1 MLESKT
7 YCAHP
12 FRETVLLP
20 GDTLLVC
27 QRHTDNVIIDK
38 GFHEAF
44 YTGKIQEI
52 RELMLE
58 GKSVPGCDQCY
69 REESVG
75 IKSMRQKSIE
85 KHGVV
90 TDIEIHSIDV
100 QFDNTC
106 NLKCRMCAS
115 TQSHLLYN
123 EEIEIFGNAVSWQ
136 KATSTDVYTE
146 IDNSKINEIVI
157 YGGEPLLSER
167 ANKFLQ
173 TFIDSERI
181 SEIKIST
188 PTNGMVHPS
197 DTFLTAFLSC
207 KKLDLTVSIDA
218 YGDLNDYFRSR
229 SDFDTVIHNLDF
241 FIDLINRRGS
251 KETYVRVSVTVN
263 VYNVNKLQELETFL
277 RSRYTNILIDFNL
290 LHNPDFLRISCL
302 PKEYK
307 DAIRHKVETYPNVL
321 KMLDMDDTNYFEEFI
336 FYHNKLDAIRQ
347 ESLSE
352 VNLELAEYIKNY
364 KSEKAVTSDQVRKF
378 YPIIDLGSSNG

>member
-241 FIDLINRRGS
+241 FIDLINLRGS

>member
-1 MLESKT
+1 
-7 YCAHP
+7 
-12 FRETVLLP
+12 
-20 GDTLLVC
+20 
-27 QRHTDNVIIDK
+27 
-38 GFHEAF
+38 
-44 YTGKIQEI
+44 
-52 RELMLE
+52 
-58 GKSVPGCDQCY
+58 
-69 REESVG
+69 
-75 IKSMRQKSIE
+75 
-85 KHGVV
+85 
-90 TDIEIHSIDV
+90 
-100 QFDNTC
+100 
-106 NLKCRMCAS
+106 MCAS

-302 PKEYK
+302 PKDYK
-307 DAIRHKVETYPNVL
+307 DKIRHKVESYPDVL
-321 KMLDMDDTNYFEEFI
+321 KMLDINDTNYFEEFI

-364 KSEKAVTSDQVRKF
+364 KSEKAVTSEQVRKF

>member
-1 MLESKT
+1 
-7 YCAHP
+7 
-12 FRETVLLP
+12 
-20 GDTLLVC
+20 
-27 QRHTDNVIIDK
+27 
-38 GFHEAF
+38 
-44 YTGKIQEI
+44 
-52 RELMLE
+52 
-58 GKSVPGCDQCY
+58 
-69 REESVG
+69 
-75 IKSMRQKSIE
+75 
-85 KHGVV
+85 
-90 TDIEIHSIDV
+90 
-100 QFDNTC
+100 
-106 NLKCRMCAS
+106 MCAS

>member
-1 MLESKT
+1 MIESKT

-27 QRHTDNVIIDK
+27 QRHTDNVIIDN

-136 KATSTDVYTE
+136 KSTSTDVYTE

-173 TFIDSERI
+173 KFIDSGRI
-181 SEIKIST
+181 SEITIST
-188 PTNGMVHPS
+188 PTNGMIHPS

-251 KETYVRVSVTVN
+251 KETCVRVSVTVN

-307 DAIRHKVETYPNVL
+307 DAIRHKVESYPDVL
-321 KMLDMDDTNYFEEFI
+321 KMLDIDDTNYFEEFI

>member
-352 VNLELAEYIKNY
+352 VNLELAEYIENY

>member
-1 MLESKT
+1 
-7 YCAHP
+7 
-12 FRETVLLP
+12 
-20 GDTLLVC
+20 
-27 QRHTDNVIIDK
+27 
-38 GFHEAF
+38 
-44 YTGKIQEI
+44 
-52 RELMLE
+52 
-58 GKSVPGCDQCY
+58 
-69 REESVG
+69 
-75 IKSMRQKSIE
+75 
-85 KHGVV
+85 
-90 TDIEIHSIDV
+90 
-100 QFDNTC
+100 
-106 NLKCRMCAS
+106 
-115 TQSHLLYN
+115 
-123 EEIEIFGNAVSWQ
+123 
-136 KATSTDVYTE
+136 VYTE

-173 TFIDSERI
+173 KFIDSGRI

-188 PTNGMVHPS
+188 PTNGMVQPS

-241 FIDLINRRGS
+241 FVDLINRRGS

-302 PKEYK
+302 PKGYK

-364 KSEKAVTSDQVRKF
+364 KSEKEVTSDQVRKF

>member
-27 QRHTDNVIIDK
+27 QRHTDNVIIDN

-52 RELMLE
+52 RELMLG

-173 TFIDSERI
+173 KFIDSGRI

-241 FIDLINRRGS
+241 FVDLINRRGS

-364 KSEKAVTSDQVRKF
+364 KSEKEVTSDQVRKF

>member
-1 MLESKT
+1 
-7 YCAHP
+7 
-12 FRETVLLP
+12 
-20 GDTLLVC
+20 
-27 QRHTDNVIIDK
+27 
-38 GFHEAF
+38 
-44 YTGKIQEI
+44 
-52 RELMLE
+52 
-58 GKSVPGCDQCY
+58 
-69 REESVG
+69 VG

-146 IDNSKINEIVI
+146 IDNSKINETVI
-157 YGGEPLLSER
+157 YGGEPLLSDR

-251 KETYVRVSVTVN
+251 KETRIRVSVTVN

-277 RSRYTNILIDFNL
+277 RSRYTNI
-290 LHNPDFLRISCL
+290 
-302 PKEYK
+302 
-307 DAIRHKVETYPNVL
+307 
-321 KMLDMDDTNYFEEFI
+321 
-336 FYHNKLDAIRQ
+336 
-347 ESLSE
+347 
-352 VNLELAEYIKNY
+352 
-364 KSEKAVTSDQVRKF
+364 
-378 YPIIDLGSSNG
+378 

>member
-1 MLESKT
+1 MSESKT

-20 GDTLLVC
+20 GNTLLVC
-27 QRHTDNVIIDK
+27 QRHTDNVIIDN

-58 GKSVPGCDQCY
+58 GKPVPGCDQCY
-69 REESVG
+69 REESAG

-90 TDIEIHSIDV
+90 EDIEIHAIDV

-123 EEIEIFGNAVSWQ
+123 EEIEIFGSAVSWQ
-136 KATSTDVYTE
+136 KATSTDAYAE
-146 IDNSKINEIVI
+146 IDTSKINEIVI

-167 ANKFLQ
+167 AGKFLQ
-173 TFIDSERI
+173 TFIDSGRI
-181 SEIKIST
+181 SEITIST
-188 PTNGMVHPS
+188 PTNGMIYPTES
-197 DTFLTAFLSC
+197 FLTAFLSC

-218 YGDLNDYFRSR
+218 YGKLNDYFRSR
-229 SDFDTVIHNLDF
+229 SDFNTVIKNLDF
-241 FIDLINRRGS
+241 FADLINQRAS
-251 KETYVRVSVTVN
+251 KETTVRVSITVN
-263 VYNVNKLQELETFL
+263 VYNVNKLQEIEQFL
-277 RSRYTNILIDFNL
+277 KSRYTNIIIDFSL

-302 PKEYK
+302 PKDYK
-307 DAIRHKVETYPNVL
+307 DRIRCKVENYPDVL
-321 KMLDMDDTNYFEEFI
+321 KMLDIDDTNYFEEFI
-336 FYHNKLDAIRQ
+336 FYHTQLDSIRQ
-347 ESLSE
+347 ESLGDL
-352 VNLELAEYIKNY
+352 NLELSEYIKNY
-364 KSEKAVTSDQVRKF
+364 VSKKEVTRDQVRKF
-378 YPIIDLGSSNG
+378 YPIIDLGSSND